1 MPRIAAPRL
10 IINGRKRSS
19 PLLSRSNMEAPGS
32 TPPIRPPEP
41 QSPSAGSESGKSD
54 TSSAKRKWKATI
66 ASLPPLLPTQQQ
78 VTQQLLETDSRELRK
93 QRVID
98 PDAVYSKLWDV
109 LVLIILL
116 FNAAMI
122 PYRIAFLSAYTRF
135 IRRALRDRLYMRRF
149 IMARRNHRPPPR
161 LPSPRPQG
169 DGHHRDTQAIHLY
182 SFSFYHTTFFIYLL
196 SLSPIDTLEI
206 TSPSTFYLRGGLRIN
221 RLLLTPRVFTLLR
234 ELGDALRLDRHRVML
249 VRLLLLTDL
258 NRDVLPKRIVSLHH
272 SRGQVYRPSNSA
284 GGSQSPTSVAVA
296 NEERRWPGAA

>member
-1 MPRIAAPRL
+1 
-10 IINGRKRSS
+10 
-19 PLLSRSNMEAPGS
+19 MEALGS
-32 TPPIRPPEP
+32 TPPPIRPPEP

-54 TSSAKRKWKATI
+54 TSSAKRKWKAMI

-78 VTQQLLETDSRELRK
+78 VMQQLLETDSRELRK
-93 QRVID
+93 QRAID

-122 PYRIAFLSAYTRF
+122 PYRIAFLPPTRGLFDAHYAIGFTCDGLLWLDVIIALHRGFHLQGHKEMDIIVIRKRF
-135 IRRALRDRLYMRRF
+135 ICTL
-149 IMARRNHRPPPR
+149 
-161 LPSPRPQG
+161 
-169 DGHHRDTQAIHLY
+169 
-182 SFSFYHTTFFIYLL
+182 FSFYHTTFFIYLL

-249 VRLLLLTDL
+249 VRLLPAD
-258 NRDVLPKRIVSLHH
+258 RYESRRPPKT
-272 SRGQVYRPSNSA
+272 N
-284 GGSQSPTSVAVA
+284 
-296 NEERRWPGAA
+296 